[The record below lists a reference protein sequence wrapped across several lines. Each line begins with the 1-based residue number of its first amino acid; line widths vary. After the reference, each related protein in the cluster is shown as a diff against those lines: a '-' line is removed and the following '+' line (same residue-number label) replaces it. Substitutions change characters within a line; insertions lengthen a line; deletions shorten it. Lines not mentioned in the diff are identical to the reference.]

1 MTWTAP
7 PATRED
13 PPPVAD
19 ERSTL
24 LGYLEFQRQ
33 TFLWK
38 CSGLTG
44 EELARRPIP
53 PSTLSLLG
61 LIRHMVDVERAWFRI
76 RMSGEDVG
84 YRYWTDENPD
94 ADFDELDPG
103 TAEDDYRALVEE
115 MAEARRRIKGR
126 GLGDTFVHPRTGDAL
141 SVRWLLAH
149 LIEEYARHNG
159 HADLLREMIDG
170 SVGE

>member
-7 PATRED
+7 PAARED
-13 PPPVAD
+13 PPPVAG

-44 EELARRPIP
+44 EELSRRPIP

-61 LIRHMVDVERAWFRI
+61 LIRHMVDVERVWFRI

-94 ADFDELDPG
+94 ADFDEIDPG
-103 TAEDDYRALVEE
+103 AAEEDYGALVEE
-115 MAEARRRIKGR
+115 MAEARRRVEGR
-126 GLGDTFVHPRTGDAL
+126 GLGDTFVHPRTGDTL
-141 SVRWLLAH
+141 SVRWLLTH